1 MRRTRATATAGKVN
15 MPAPLSREFALLA
28 VLLAIGLW
36 VAYSFAQE
44 AYLNHR
50 LGQEAAD
57 LKRANQILA
66 TQNDGYR
73 RDIGASTAGAAAE
86 EEARLNG
93 YARPEEHVYVVNRPL
108 AEPSPAANQKTT
120 GHPAAAESSAAGN
133 AGKHGI
139 LETFAVWIANLWHR

>member
-1 MRRTRATATAGKVN
+1 

-57 LKRANQILA
+57 LKRANQTLA
-66 TQNDGYR
+66 AQNDGYR
-73 RDIGASTAGAAAE
+73 RDIGASKAGAAAE

-93 YARPEEHVYVVNRPL
+93 YARPEEHVYVVNRPVGE
-108 AEPSPAANQKTT
+108 ASPPGTQK
-120 GHPAAAESSAAGN
+120 AGPQN
-133 AGKHGI
+133 GSRRDAKAVSGGEHGI
-139 LETFAVWIANLWHR
+139 LETIGRWIGNYWPR

>member
-1 MRRTRATATAGKVN
+1 MRRTKATATAGKVN
-15 MPAPLSREFALLA
+15 MPAPRSREFALLA

-36 VAYSFAQE
+36 VGYAFAQE

-50 LGQEAAD
+50 LGQQAAD
-57 LKRANQILA
+57 LRQTNQALA
-66 TQNDGYR
+66 TQNEGYR

-108 AEPSPAANQKTT
+108 TDSNAVATQKPVDKVGASGTH
-120 GHPAAAESSAAGN
+120 GFLESIGR
-133 AGKHGI
+133 
-139 LETFAVWIANLWHR
+139 WIANFWHR